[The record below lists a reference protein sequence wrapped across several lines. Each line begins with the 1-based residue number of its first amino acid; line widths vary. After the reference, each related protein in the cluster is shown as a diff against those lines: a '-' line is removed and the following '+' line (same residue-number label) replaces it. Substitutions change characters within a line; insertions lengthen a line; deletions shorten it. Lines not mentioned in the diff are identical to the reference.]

1 MTITPTSEIL
11 LLSLPFSCATPQR
24 VKSAWASTLRRSS
37 PPPRQLWVWLQIE
50 ARMVGVKILMVQS
63 LGRRE
68 RCVPLRNVLSRNVLP
83 PRDEDTVRDRGATCK
98 LTGVNAFHEVE
109 KCSRKSRLSLLSESQ
124 QDDSNLMPRMNWPW
138 TDPSVGH
145 ESCLG

>member
-1 MTITPTSEIL
+1 MLPQVVISSCL
-11 LLSLPFSCATPQR
+11 LPSVLKTPQR
-24 VKSAWASTLRRSS
+24 VKSAWASTLRRPS
-37 PPPRQLWVWLQIE
+37 PPPRQLCVWLQIE
-50 ARMVGVKILMVQS
+50 AWMVGVKILMVRS

-83 PRDEDTVRDRGATCK
+83 PRDEDAVGDRGTTCI
-98 LTGVNAFHEVE
+98 LTGVNASIEVE

-124 QDDSNLMPRMNWPW
+124 QDDTNLMPRMNWPW